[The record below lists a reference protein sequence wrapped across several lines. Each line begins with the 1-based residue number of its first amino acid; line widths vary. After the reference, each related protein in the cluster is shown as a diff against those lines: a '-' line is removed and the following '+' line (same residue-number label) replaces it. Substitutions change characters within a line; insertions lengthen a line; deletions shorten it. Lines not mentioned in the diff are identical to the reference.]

1 MSGAARKR
9 ERHRRVRHQGDWA
22 QDRGRES
29 IPNKVYGYLPVR
41 GMGSLL
47 RPARPGWHHGGRPK
61 GEFLSAQH
69 EATLM
74 SQNPRPPNE
83 PALPA
88 PAAADAAR
96 PPLASADSPDG
107 PLVDVSRLQEAIA
120 LFARERDWDPFH
132 SPKNLAMALTAEV
145 GELVELFQWLSEGA
159 SRSVAQD
166 PATARRVRDE
176 IADVLVYV
184 VRLAAVLGVDLDE
197 AVRSKLAANALK
209 YPADRARGNAKKYSD
224 L

>member
-1 MSGAARKR
+1 
-9 ERHRRVRHQGDWA
+9 
-22 QDRGRES
+22 
-29 IPNKVYGYLPVR
+29 
-41 GMGSLL
+41 MGSLL
-47 RPARPGWHHGGRPK
+47 RPARIGWRRRGRRPK
-61 GEFLSAQH
+61 GELRSSKH

-74 SQNPRPPNE
+74 NQNPLPPNH
-83 PALPA
+83 PAAPA
-88 PAAADAAR
+88 PTSTNAACSPAD
-96 PPLASADSPDG
+96 
-107 PLVDVSRLQEAIA
+107 PLVDVARLQAAIA

-132 SPKNLAMALTAEV
+132 SPKNLAMALTGEV

-159 SRSVAQD
+159 SRRVAQD

-176 IADVLVYV
+176 LADVLVYL
-184 VRLAAVLGVDLDE
+184 VRLAAVLDVDLDE